1 MITIQTP
8 NQCIRFG
15 SKIISSN
22 FKSLLQIRYNA
33 YNMQEALARSH
44 IHLNRKV
51 LANLAI
57 WEPRSF
63 RSVCAVTAF
72 KENQSIEE
80 GGLQANHPG
89 PGIDIITR
97 GKL

>member
-1 MITIQTP
+1 M
-8 NQCIRFG
+8 
-15 SKIISSN
+15 
-22 FKSLLQIRYNA
+22 A
-33 YNMQEALARSH
+33 EALARSH

-63 RSVCAVTAF
+63 RSIAGIAAF
-72 KENQSIEE
+72 KENQSASE
-80 GGLQANHPG
+80 GGLQATHPG
-89 PGIDIITR
+89 PGIDIVSG

>member
-1 MITIQTP
+1 M
-8 NQCIRFG
+8 
-15 SKIISSN
+15 
-22 FKSLLQIRYNA
+22 A
-33 YNMQEALARSH
+33 DALARSH

-63 RSVCAVTAF
+63 RAIAAIAAF
-72 KENQSIEE
+72 KENQPTDK
-80 GGLQANHPG
+80 GGHAANHPG
-89 PGIDIITR
+89 PGIDVITG

>member
-1 MITIQTP
+1 
-8 NQCIRFG
+8 
-15 SKIISSN
+15 
-22 FKSLLQIRYNA
+22 
-33 YNMQEALARSH
+33 MQDALARSH

-63 RSVCAVTAF
+63 RSICAVTAF

-80 GGLQANHPG
+80 GGLQANHRG
-89 PGIDIITR
+89 PGIEVIPQ

>member
-1 MITIQTP
+1 
-8 NQCIRFG
+8 
-15 SKIISSN
+15 
-22 FKSLLQIRYNA
+22 
-33 YNMQEALARSH
+33 MQEALARSH
-44 IHLNRKV
+44 IPLNRKV

-63 RSVCAVTAF
+63 RSVVAVTAF
-72 KENQSIEE
+72 KENQSFDE

-89 PGIDIITR
+89 PGVDVIPE

>member
-1 MITIQTP
+1 MVELEKP
-8 NQCIRFG
+8 FY
-15 SKIISSN
+15 S
-22 FKSLLQIRYNA
+22 FLPELLFDDANLYFIIRYNS
-33 YNMQEALARSH
+33 YNMPEALARSH

-63 RSVCAVTAF
+63 RSVCAITAF
-72 KENQSIEE
+72 KENQSFEE
-80 GGLQANHPG
+80 GGLQTNHPG
-89 PGIDIITR
+89 PGVDVITE

>member
-1 MITIQTP
+1 MP
-8 NQCIRFG
+8 
-15 SKIISSN
+15 
-22 FKSLLQIRYNA
+22 
-33 YNMQEALARSH
+33 EALARSH

-57 WEPRSF
+57 WEPRTF
-63 RSVCAVTAF
+63 RSISAIAAF
-72 KENQSIEE
+72 KENQSTNE

-89 PGIDIITR
+89 PGIDIVTN